1 MAEQQEH
8 SERSGVTSAVAD
20 LCALDV
26 PGLDADGVRA
36 AMRSARPIRGW
47 LDHLD
52 AQLRNRA
59 RELNDAAERE
69 RERDAGGAGPGGSD
83 GSGDG
88 HGGEVPPDGSGTA
101 GGAGWGGIGSDSLD
115 DDAGVGSAEGRKRD
129 ARSRLLARFTG
140 LSQLLE
146 NGRITVDHLDVL
158 ASAVNS
164 ASEEIDIALD
174 RYADRIVG
182 LMISRSP
189 GKLRRGLHHL
199 FNEIAGSLGVDLRR
213 RQREATRLRHWL
225 DQATG
230 MGRLVGEFD
239 PETYKVLSK
248 LLDQATMHAAGDL
261 RDVDIPHVRAL
272 TLVDMLKAALARTAT
287 PARGQR
293 SSTGSA
299 PSSASAS
306 SVAVPI
312 PNVQDGQYEAHL
324 DYTAVRGTEV
334 LINVIVDLDTFLNGR
349 SPEGIC
355 EYNDGTPIDV
365 SLMRRWACEAGIL
378 PVVLNGDG
386 VPIDVGRT
394 SRLATAAQRHA
405 LHAIYATCA
414 MPDCDR
420 PVTDAEVHH
429 IAFWEHGHPTDLE
442 NLIPVCSFHHHRI
455 HDEGWRIVLDGQ
467 RNLTITTPD
476 GTIKHGRPDRRPDR
490 RSTAGSRTAS
500 AVPGRTDSP
509 RASAT
514 GPATRARRTQRT
526 GKTGRTRRTGGAG
539 QDRAG
544 RGGAATDADGESGSP
559 DAA

>member
-1 MAEQQEH
+1 MTEDQMS
-8 SERSGVTSAVAD
+8 SEPSGVTSAVAD
-20 LCALDV
+20 LCVLDV
-26 PGLDADGVRA
+26 AGLDAEGVRA
-36 AMRSARPIRGW
+36 AMRSARPVRGW

-52 AQLRNRA
+52 AQLRHRA
-59 RELNDAAERE
+59 RELNDAAERD
-69 RERDAGGAGPGGSD
+69 RGAGEAGQSGTGSGASD
-83 GSGDG
+83 GSGEG
-88 HGGEVPPDGSGTA
+88 PGGDAPPDGSATA
-101 GGAGWGGIGSDSLD
+101 GGTGRGGIGSDCLD

-129 ARSRLLARFTG
+129 ARSRLLARFVG
-140 LSQLLE
+140 LSKLLE
-146 NGRITVDHLDVL
+146 TGRITVDHLDVL
-158 ASAVNS
+158 ASAINS
-164 ASEEIDIALD
+164 ASDEITIALD
-174 RYADRIVG
+174 RYEDRIVG

-248 LLDQATMHAAGDL
+248 LLDHATMHAAGDL

-272 TLVDMLKAALARTAT
+272 TLVDMLKAAVAKTAT
-287 PARGQR
+287 ASRGQR
-293 SSTGSA
+293 SSSGSTS
-299 PSSASAS
+299 PSASAS
-306 SVAVPI
+306 PSSDFGSDPGSDA
-312 PNVQDGQYEAHL
+312 GRHEAHL

-334 LINVIVDLDTFLNGR
+334 LINVIVDLDTFLNGH
-349 SPEGIC
+349 SAEGTC
-355 EYNDGTPIDV
+355 EYNDGTPVDV

-394 SRLATAAQRHA
+394 NRLATAAQRHA

-455 HDEGWRIVLDGQ
+455 HDEGWQLALDGH

-476 GTIKHGRPDRRPDR
+476 GTVKHGRPDRRPDR
-490 RSTAGSRTAS
+490 RPATGSPGTSAS
-500 AVPGRTDSP
+500 APTTGTRT
-509 RASAT
+509 
-514 GPATRARRTQRT
+514 RRTQRT
-526 GKTGRTRRTGGAG
+526 GKTGKTHRPSRPS
-539 QDRAG
+539 
-544 RGGAATDADGESGSP
+544 RGGAQRGGAQRGGTTTDADGESGSP